1 MSAVDGSISSENAFK
16 YVMHD
21 LMKREKEDGVKD
33 TLVCS
38 SITDRK
44 KDTYLPYNMRSH
56 FLTDSYEAKLLG
68 IG

>member
-1 MSAVDGSISSENAFK
+1 
-16 YVMHD
+16 MHD